1 LSDRFSILNVARHAL
16 GGHRRWARH
25 WRAAEPKRAYDVVV
39 IGGGGHGLATAYYL
53 AANHGIRNVAVL
65 EKGWIGG
72 GNTGRNTMT
81 VRSNYLVDDNARFYE
96 FSLRLWEGL
105 SQALNFNI
113 MFGQRGVLNLCH
125 NDHQMDAAAERGNA
139 MRLSGID
146 SELLDLD
153 DLRRELPLLD
163 LRPGQRYPVMGG
175 LIQRRA
181 GIVRHDAV
189 AWGFARGASDF
200 GVDIV
205 ENCEVTGI
213 EQAGGRVLG
222 VETSRGP
229 IACGALAFAVAGNSG
244 RLGAMAG
251 FRLPI
256 ESHVLQAFVTE
267 PVGPV
272 LDPVVTY
279 GGAHMY
285 ICQSDKGGLVLGGDL
300 DGYNS
305 YAQRGNLPLVENCL
319 AAAMQVFP
327 AIGRLRILRMW
338 GGLADMTMD
347 GSPVMGATPLANL
360 WITGGWCYGGFK
372 ATPASGWTLADT
384 IAHGRP
390 HDLIRPY
397 ALDRF
402 LAGRALD
409 ESGTGPFPNRH

>member
-1 LSDRFSILNVARHAL
+1 MLQRFSVLGLAKHAL
-16 GGHRRWARH
+16 TGHRRWRRH
-25 WRAAEPKRAYDVVV
+25 WRAAEPGRAYDVVIV
-39 IGGGGHGLATAYYL
+39 GGGGHGLATAFYL
-53 AANHGIRNVAVL
+53 AKNHGIRNVAVL

-96 FSLRLWEGL
+96 FSLQLWEGL
-105 SQALNFNI
+105 AHALNFNI
-113 MFGQRGVLNLCH
+113 MLGQRGVLNLCH

-139 MRLSGID
+139 MRLKGID

-163 LRPGQRYPVMGG
+163 LRPDQRYPVMGG

-189 AWGFARGASDF
+189 AWGFARAASDL

-205 ENCEVTGI
+205 EDCAVTAI
-213 EQAGGRVLG
+213 TRQGGRVT
-222 VETSRGP
+222 EAQTSRGT

-244 RLGAMAG
+244 QLAAMAG

-267 PVGPV
+267 PVTPV
-272 LDPVVTY
+272 LEPVVTY
-279 GGAHMY
+279 GGAHLY

-305 YAQRGNLPLVENCL
+305 YAQRGNLPLVEHCL
-319 AAAMQVFP
+319 TAAMQVFP
-327 AIGRLRILRMW
+327 SLGRLRILRCW
-338 GGLADMTMD
+338 GGIADMTMD
-347 GSPVMGATPLANL
+347 GSPVMGRTPLDNL

-372 ATPASGWTLADT
+372 ATPASGFTLAHS
-384 IAHGRP
+384 IAHGEP
-390 HDLIRPY
+390 HELIRAY

-402 LAGRALD
+402 LRGRALD